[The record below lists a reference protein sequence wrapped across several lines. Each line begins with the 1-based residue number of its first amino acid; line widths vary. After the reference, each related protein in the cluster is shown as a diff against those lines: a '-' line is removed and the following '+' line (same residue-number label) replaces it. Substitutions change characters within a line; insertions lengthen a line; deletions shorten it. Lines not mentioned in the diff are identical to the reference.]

1 MNRTSKVWVPVV
13 IAVGAA
19 AAGAYAAR
27 GRGPEIRE
35 FFVRQTLERPVLASS
50 YAELAQ
56 RLERGG
62 SELSGRFERAGESAG
77 NRKVLRHIIGIER
90 WGTARIERMN
100 AGESA
105 AALDSHRSYK
115 PPRDASWAELLA
127 DLQTTRAH
135 TADLAR
141 RLEASPPAQ
150 GVTVPHN
157 GLGDLTPKGWLRY
170 LTLHANIESR
180 RVRGSREAGEV
191 HPV

>member
-1 MNRTSKVWVPVV
+1 MSKTSKVWVPMV

-35 FFVRQTLERPVLASS
+35 FFIRQTLERPVLNSS

-62 SELSGRFERAGESAG
+62 VELTARFERAGESAG
-77 NRKVLRHIIGIER
+77 NRKALRHIIGIER

-100 AGESA
+100 AGGPA
-105 AALDSHRSYK
+105 AELDGHRSYK

-135 TADLAR
+135 TVDLAR
-141 RLEASPPAQ
+141 RLDTSPPAE

-157 GLGDLTPKGWLRY
+157 DLGDLTPKGWLRY
-170 LTLHANIESR
+170 LALHANIESR
-180 RVRGSREAGEV
+180 RVRSSGESGNLQLS
-191 HPV
+191 